1 MTRNRIIIVTGLSGS
16 GKTVALDVL
25 EDLGFFCIDNLPVAL
40 LDKLIELGGQPGR
53 EINRLALAM
62 DARAQNIGESL
73 PPTIARLKREGT
85 SIETLFLEAHPEI
98 LVRRYSVSRRP
109 HPLASPD
116 QNLTEAIDNE
126 RRLLSRLR
134 EMADLIVDTSELSVH
149 QLRQEIEN
157 NFVSEQ
163 GNFSRMRIEV
173 VSFGFSRGLPHNA
186 DLVFDVRFLPNP
198 YFVNELKSLPGYDP
212 RVAEYIAQ
220 REPTGTFLNRIEEM
234 LLFLLPQYQHEGKSF
249 LTIALGCTGGQ
260 HRSVFV
266 AERIGQVLGK
276 AGYKV
281 KISHRDVKAPPAP
294 EKTG

>member
-16 GKTVALDVL
+16 GKTVALDVF

-62 DARAQNIGESL
+62 DARAENVAESL
-73 PPTIARLKREGT
+73 PPTIARLKEEGT
-85 SIETLFLEAHPEI
+85 FIEVLFLEARPEI

-109 HPLASPD
+109 HPTASPGM
-116 QNLTEAIDNE
+116 NLTEAIDSE

-134 EMADLIVDTSELSVH
+134 EKADLIIDTSELSVH
-149 QLRQEIEN
+149 QLREEVEN
-157 NFVSEQ
+157 NFGSEQ
-163 GNFSRMRIEV
+163 SNFSRMRVEV
-173 VSFGFSRGLPHNA
+173 TSFGFSRGLPHNA

-198 YFVNELKSLPGYDP
+198 YFVHELKALPGFDS
-212 RVAEYIAQ
+212 RVADYIAE
-220 REPTGTFLNRIEEM
+220 REPTASFLDRLEKM
-234 LLFLLPQYQHEGKSF
+234 LLFLLPQYQNEGKSF

-266 AERIGQVLGK
+266 AEQIGQALNGT
-276 AGYKV
+276 GYKV
-281 KISHRDVKAPPAP
+281 KISHRDVKVPTAP
-294 EKTG
+294 